1 MQQGDE
7 GRCSLHTC
15 ESCSVARGSPIAHA
29 SSVTRASSLLHIQV
43 LSHMRSFC
51 TCESSC
57 KSCRTCESRCMCSPV
72 AHASPVA
79 RAIDVPIPKKR
90 ADALAALKAAR
101 ALQSD
106 MPQAARTHDA
116 TPTSAPAPAPTNQ
129 PLLWMRGWWGGAR
142 EQCGGTL
149 TRVHPGSSGTT
160 QQTIVQY
167 RMGARVKYRFVLH
180 IDDGAD
186 DLVQLPD
193 EPVKLLDSTVER
205 CTCER
210 CVSYDDAGARCLCLD
225 GHACAMPS
233 LSVTCDVVNMR
244 GRCAGYEV
252 GMRGAA
258 TGGRTCR
265 DHSQPL
271 WRWPQQLARRAPFG
285 TATWQYLPQLGRTK

>member
-1 MQQGDE
+1 MQP
-7 GRCSLHTC
+7 LH
-15 ESCSVARGSPIAHA
+15 VR
-29 SSVTRASSLLHIQV
+29 VLLHVKVLLHMRV
-43 LSHMRSFC
+43 LSHVQVLCCTYKSCRTCESFC

-101 ALQSD
+101 AVQSD

-186 DLVQLPD
+186 NLVQLPD
-193 EPVKLLDSTVER
+193 EPVKLLLDSTVER
-205 CTCER
+205 CICER
-210 CVSYDDAGARCLCLD
+210 CVSYD
-225 GHACAMPS
+225 
-233 LSVTCDVVNMR
+233 
-244 GRCAGYEV
+244 E
-252 GMRGAA
+252 
-258 TGGRTCR
+258 
-265 DHSQPL
+265 
-271 WRWPQQLARRAPFG
+271 
-285 TATWQYLPQLGRTK
+285 